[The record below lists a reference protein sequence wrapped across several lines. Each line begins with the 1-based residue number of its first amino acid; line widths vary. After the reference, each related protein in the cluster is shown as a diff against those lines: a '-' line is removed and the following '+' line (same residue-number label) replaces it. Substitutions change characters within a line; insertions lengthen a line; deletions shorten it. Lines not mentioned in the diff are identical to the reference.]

1 MIGSRNHFGGD
12 RPIRAGQASPP
23 GGTEGGE
30 RKEHVRSRLLKKGG
44 HIFVQGRLLW
54 WWGTTSVETSP
65 LPRGP
70 PPSCLNWPTGSFA
83 PGRNHQEGQFPSLLR
98 AQRRISRDTFPHAH
112 HRTLPHSRWRS
123 PRGQRSGRIRVSQIT
138 DVPIIGLSVV
148 SSMYNII
155 GPEGAPASMISS
167 SSGLREGT
175 MISGLVYFVCFDN
188 PIPNILPSVSSL
200 IVSEG

>member
-70 PPSCLNWPTGSFA
+70 PPSCLKVAHWQLCS
-83 PGRNHQEGQFPSLLR
+83 R
-98 AQRRISRDTFPHAH
+98 AQSSGRSIPPPLACTTQDISRHISACPPPYPPSFPMA
-112 HRTLPHSRWRS
+112 
-123 PRGQRSGRIRVSQIT
+123 
-138 DVPIIGLSVV
+138 LST
-148 SSMYNII
+148 
-155 GPEGAPASMISS
+155 GPEVWEDSCLTDHRCANHLINPWCQACIISS
-167 SSGLREGT
+167 GPKALQQ
-175 MISGLVYFVCFDN
+175 V
-188 PIPNILPSVSSL
+188 
-200 IVSEG
+200 

>member
-83 PGRNHQEGQFPSLLR
+83 PGRNHREGQFPPLLR
-98 AQRRISRDTFPHAH
+98 AQRRISRDTFPHDH
-112 HRTLPHSRWRS
+112 HRTLPHSRNLHGARGLGGFVSHGS
-123 PRGQRSGRIRVSQIT
+123 PMCQS
-138 DVPIIGLSVV
+138 SV
-148 SSMYNII
+148 Y
-155 GPEGAPASMISS
+155 PWCPACIISS
-167 SSGLREGT
+167 ALVSLVSKWVVHQFRIEGG
-175 MISGLVYFVCFDN
+175 SDDF
-188 PIPNILPSVSSL
+188 
-200 IVSEG
+200 

>member
-23 GGTEGGE
+23 GGTEGGKGRNMCAVAFS
-30 RKEHVRSRLLKKGG
+30 RKEGTFLSRVACSGGGARLVSRPAHFPEVPPLLVSK
-44 HIFVQGRLLW
+44 
-54 WWGTTSVETSP
+54 
-65 LPRGP
+65 
-70 PPSCLNWPTGSFA
+70 WPTGSFA
-83 PGRNHQEGQFPSLLR
+83 PGRNHREGQFPPLLR

-155 GPEGAPASMISS
+155 SLGEVVRQFRIEGGSD
-167 SSGLREGT
+167 G
-175 MISGLVYFVCFDN
+175 F
-188 PIPNILPSVSSL
+188 
-200 IVSEG
+200 